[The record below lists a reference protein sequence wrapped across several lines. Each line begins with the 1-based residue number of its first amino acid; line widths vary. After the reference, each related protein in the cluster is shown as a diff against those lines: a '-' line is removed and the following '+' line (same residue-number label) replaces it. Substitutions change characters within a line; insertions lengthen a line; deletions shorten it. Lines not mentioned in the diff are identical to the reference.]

1 MYCCGIAVKKPSNCC
16 NFDANQG
23 FSSKITISDTL
34 YTLTQGEMIIAI
46 TPCKAFTEYLGFVDK
61 EDSGDIQR
69 FFSIEKLPFGE
80 TLK

>member
-1 MYCCGIAVKKPSNCC
+1 
-16 NFDANQG
+16 
-23 FSSKITISDTL
+23 
-34 YTLTQGEMIIAI
+34 MIIAI